1 MELLAPAGSYEALI
15 AAVQSGADAV
25 YMGFGA
31 FNARRGAK
39 NFTDE
44 EFASAVDYCHL
55 RGVRVFL
62 TLNTL
67 LTDRELDK
75 AADTLRKAS
84 AMGVDAV
91 LVQDW
96 GLLTL
101 ARETVPDLVILDVM
115 LPDEDGYQILGRLR
129 ETAATRTV
137 PVIMVTAK
145 TSEID
150 VVKGLDHGADD
161 YLCKP
166 FGIMEFISRV
176 KAVLR
181 RASTAPA
188 STTTLR
194 FGDITLDDVARTVT
208 VDGEPVELTF
218 KEYSLLHF
226 FLEHPE
232 EVLARERIMK
242 AVWDTDDLLESR
254 TIDMHV
260 RTLRQKLG
268 HAGDAICTV
277 RKVGYKLSA
286 KGTEAGEDA

>member
-1 MELLAPAGSYEALI
+1 MIYIVEDDASIRELEQYALQTNQYTVRGFEDGASFW
-15 AAVQSGADAV
+15 AAV
-25 YMGFGA
+25 
-31 FNARRGAK
+31 
-39 NFTDE
+39 
-44 EFASAVDYCHL
+44 
-55 RGVRVFL
+55 
-62 TLNTL
+62 
-67 LTDRELDK
+67 
-75 AADTLRKAS
+75 
-84 AMGVDAV
+84 
-91 LVQDW
+91 
-96 GLLTL
+96 
-101 ARETVPDLVILDVM
+101 RETVPDLVILDVM

-181 RASTAPA
+181 RARTAPA

-218 KEYSLLHF
+218 KEFELLRIF
-226 FLEHPE
+226 MQNAGI
-232 EVLARERIMK
+232 VLQRETLMNK
-242 AVWDTDDLLESR
+242 VWGTDYEGESR
-254 TIDMHV
+254 TLDMHIK
-260 RTLRQKLG
+260 TLRQKI
-268 HAGDAICTV
+268 GDYGNHIKTV
-277 RKVGYKLSA
+277 RNVGYRL
-286 KGTEAGEDA
+286 E